1 MNIFIGLGAV
11 LLLWVVVGTVKKLHY
26 FAGVEKRLRE
36 KSVNPQIIQ
45 NEVGK
50 QRYINAMSFCK
61 QQKVTPSACADLL
74 KMYVYDGVAKH
85 IGTPDRFEER
95 RLLYLLGYL
104 QEWKS

>member
-1 MNIFIGLGAV
+1 MNIVIGIAAV
-11 LLLWVVVGTVKKLHY
+11 LLVWVVVGTVNKLRY
-26 FAGVEKRLRE
+26 FARVEQRLRD
-36 KSVNPQIIQ
+36 KSVDPRIIQ

-61 QQKVTPSACADLL
+61 QQKVPPTACADLL
-74 KMYVYDGVAKH
+74 KMYVHDGVAKH

-104 QEWKS
+104 SDWKT